1 MVFAYF
7 SNSINLG
14 LKQVMRMKQ
23 EADKKINFPQTLKS
37 SKLESYEQS
46 YDLCIF
52 CQVL

>member
-1 MVFAYF
+1 MFAYF
-7 SNSINLG
+7 SDSINLG
-14 LKQVMRMKQ
+14 LKQVMCMKP
-23 EADKKINFPQTLKS
+23 EAEKKINFPQTLKN